1 MYVNFLE
8 NKSKMITIKF
18 RQNLKCETFFYF
30 AFKTVQ
36 DYEILDE
43 VFSSFCNRFFNC
55 WPSQEFTKNK
65 TLFELIRLY
74 EESPKG
80 LKKKLE
86 KLKKFIKNHN
96 SKNIEVTDE
105 IIQNSKSIFKY
116 YNVLIADELIDF
128 IKKSRNDNFEL
139 LNLMENLNKLNNQI
153 SDKKILMQE
162 SKTVVFCLT
171 KNYLDSYLFSLDWE
185 EVKILN
191 KDVILVLLEQDLY
204 YSHLNVEFYNV
215 FDIYR
220 EKFNPY
226 GRRTFLFSQDANRW
240 GEDVL
245 KLQKLGL
252 EKHYKYLFDF
262 FCRKMARNLK
272 VCIWRPN
279 LKCNLLIYFFF
290 KTGRES

>member
-1 MYVNFLE
+1 
-8 NKSKMITIKF
+8 
-18 RQNLKCETFFYF
+18 
-30 AFKTVQ
+30 
-36 DYEILDE
+36 
-43 VFSSFCNRFFNC
+43 
-55 WPSQEFTKNK
+55 
-65 TLFELIRLY
+65 
-74 EESPKG
+74 
-80 LKKKLE
+80 
-86 KLKKFIKNHN
+86 
-96 SKNIEVTDE
+96 
-105 IIQNSKSIFKY
+105 
-116 YNVLIADELIDF
+116 VLIADELIDF
-128 IKKSRNDNFEL
+128 IKRSRNDNFEL

-191 KDVILVLLEQDLY
+191 KDVMLVLLEQDLN

-226 GRRTFLFSQDANRW
+226 GRRTFFFSQDANRW
-240 GEDVL
+240 GEDIL

-252 EKHYKYLFDF
+252 EKHCKYLFDF